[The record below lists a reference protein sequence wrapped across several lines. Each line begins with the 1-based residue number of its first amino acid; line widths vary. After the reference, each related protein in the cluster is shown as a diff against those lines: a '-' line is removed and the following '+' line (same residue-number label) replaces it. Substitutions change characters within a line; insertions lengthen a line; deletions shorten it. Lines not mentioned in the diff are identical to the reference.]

1 MIYSFFQT
9 LSVEAPMKKPLILL
23 MVVVVLL
30 GQAFLFA
37 GTSADNENNRQK
49 IHPVDSD
56 VYQAITFLYSSR
68 GIALPSTA
76 GPWSSDELLNMLE
89 KIDRKDLQ
97 GGETAAYAYVTEK
110 LQRKER
116 DASFGLDL
124 SLEGYYH
131 TDTENFTREEDWIR
145 GYDERKPIL
154 DITLETWPADGFYGY
169 SSLSFGGT
177 RFNEYTAAEGPVSYH
192 FGSQEL
198 ASNLFF
204 LPPGEVGDLDLGMP
218 YRAFGAFGGE
228 GWSFQVGR
236 EQLSWG
242 PGVSGN
248 FILGDHFPYHNT
260 GRFTAY
266 GDTYKYT
273 FATSFFPHP
282 SQYYPIIDGSG
293 NFINNSNQRQSLTG
307 LNMFIGHRLEWRL
320 FQDKVGLALTET
332 IMYQSE
338 DNTID
343 LRILNPAMIFHN
355 YYIRSDA
362 NSIIALEVDY
372 SPITNLNV
380 YAQAAIDEFPLPGE
394 YVPGE
399 DDNAYP
405 NAYGLMVGAKGAY
418 PLKRGFAYG
427 SLEWAKTDPFLY
439 LRDKDDSA
447 SSPEDYGI
455 SYTAAQREY
464 FSHGIIYNEEFIGYE
479 YGPDA
484 IVINA
489 QGGYKEFGK
498 WFVEGNIF
506 YMLHGTHDIWTVW
519 TRVDTGDPGDDDPT
533 PPVTPTDS
541 HETENNGDLDADERD
556 SVSKTFYISAAG
568 GYAILPELSV
578 YGQVDYLQVE
588 NPGNIAANGTIRDVQ
603 LTFGITYSL

>member
-1 MIYSFFQT
+1 
-9 LSVEAPMKKPLILL
+9 MKKPLIIL
-23 MVVVVLL
+23 VVIAIL
-30 GQAFLFA
+30 GQTFLFA
-37 GTSADNENNRQK
+37 GADADNVLTASNTDNGNNRQK

-56 VYQAITFLYSSR
+56 VYEAITFLYSSQ
-68 GIALPSTA
+68 GLALPSTA
-76 GPWSSDELLNMLE
+76 GPWSSDELLRMLS
-89 KIDRKDLQ
+89 KIDKEVLQ
-97 GGETAAYAYVTEK
+97 GGETAAYAYVAEK
-110 LQRKER
+110 LRRKER

-131 TDTENFTREEDWIR
+131 TDTENFTHEEDWIR
-145 GYDERKPIL
+145 GYDERKPII
-154 DITLETWPADGFYGY
+154 DITFETWPADGFYGY
-169 SSLSFGGT
+169 SALSLGGT
-177 RFNEYTAAEGPVSYH
+177 KFNEYTAEEGPISYH
-192 FGSQEL
+192 FGAQDLST
-198 ASNLFF
+198 NLFF
-204 LPPGEVGDLDLGMP
+204 LAPGDLGDLDLGMP

-266 GDTYKYT
+266 GDTFKYT

-282 SQYYPIIDGSG
+282 SEYYPILDESDDFSDKASQRDLLSG
-293 NFINNSNQRQSLTG
+293 MS
-307 LNMFIGHRLEWRL
+307 MFMGHRLEWRL

-355 YYIRSDA
+355 YYIRSNA

-372 SPITNLNV
+372 SPITNLNF

-394 YVPGE
+394 YVPGK

-405 NAYGLMVGAKGAY
+405 NAYGLMAGAKGAY

-427 SLEWAKTDPFLY
+427 SLEWAKTDPYLY
-439 LRDKDDSA
+439 LRDKDDDA
-447 SSPEDYGI
+447 TDYGV

-464 FSHGIIYNEEFIGYE
+464 FGHGIIYNEEFIGYE

-506 YMLHGTHDIWTVW
+506 YMLHGTHDKWTVW
-519 TRVDTGDPGDDDPT
+519 TRVDTGDPGDDDPI

-541 HETENNGDLDADERD
+541 HETENNGDPDAGDRD
-556 SVSKTFYISAAG
+556 AVSKTFSIGAAG

-578 YGQVDYLQVE
+578 YGQVDYIQIV
-588 NPGNIAANGTIRDVQ
+588 NPGNIAANETIRDVQ